1 MSAPWR
7 PPERYRTS
15 RRFDYDRR
23 LLPNQFLASLEPE
36 HVTDLES
43 AVPLSGMTTG
53 YPAWNLLYYSL
64 FTGLPTRMDAYG
76 PDPAPVL
83 DDLVVLE
90 TGTNRGVS
98 TIVMAQALKDLG
110 VDTVVQTVDID
121 QRQVEKARKN
131 VADAG
136 LSEFVRFHCEDSL
149 AFLERT
155 VEREPHVDFAFVDD
169 HHVADHVI
177 KEIDILVPAVT
188 VRRGKLFFDNTSF
201 GGAAEA
207 TRYLR
212 RTYGETWSS
221 SPTARRCHPATRS
234 GSRTEPPREKQSDD
248 AGVAGRGDRL
258 PKRLAHVV
266 PGSPAKLPARLC
278 GVHQHGLAKRVDP
291 PRLRWEQRRP

>member
-1 MSAPWR
+1 MSAGWR

-15 RRFDYDRR
+15 RRFDYERR
-23 LLPNQFLASLEPE
+23 LLPNEFLASLEPE
-36 HVTDLES
+36 DVGDLET
-43 AVPLSGMTTG
+43 AVPRSGMTIG

-64 FTGLPTRMDAYG
+64 FSGLPTRMDAFG

-110 VDTVVQTVDID
+110 VDAVVQTVDND
-121 QRQVEKARKN
+121 QLRVEMAEKN

-155 VEREPHVDFAFVDD
+155 VEREPHVDFAFLDD
-169 HHVADHVI
+169 HHVGDHVI

-188 VRRGKLFFDNTSF
+188 ARRGKLYFDNSSF

-212 RTYGETWSS
+212 RTYGGNLVEFPNCSS
-221 SPTARRCHPATRS
+221 L
-234 GSRTEPPREKQSDD
+234 PPGNAIWQPD
-248 AGVAGRGDRL
+248 
-258 PKRLAHVV
+258 
-266 PGSPAKLPARLC
+266 
-278 GVHQHGLAKRVDP
+278 
-291 PRLRWEQRRP
+291 